1 VIFTQVIAKKQN
13 KFLQSMAQFPSQYA
27 MLEIRVKKK
36 GRAERCAL
44 FFLPHL
50 PVAPYAERSAP

>member
-1 VIFTQVIAKKQN
+1 
-13 KFLQSMAQFPSQYA
+13 
-27 MLEIRVKKK
+27 MLDIRVKKK